1 MSKKLHFKLITHE
14 KIVFE
19 NDVDEIYCKG
29 LEGEFGILP
38 DHTPFMSALAIGVT
52 KVVSDGKADYFATV
66 GGVFQ
71 DNNAVILTEEAENGK
86 DIDFTVA
93 KAEKEKLE
101 ARNGNPDNQKDIDN
115 KNKAL
120 AIALAKFK
128 AAMNETNQVK
138 NAKILAI
145 RMVRLDPYY
154 VQRTS
159 I

>member
-71 DNNAVILTEEAENGK
+71 VTDNNAVILTEEAENGK

-128 AAMNETNQVK
+128 AAMNETN
-138 NAKILAI
+138 
-145 RMVRLDPYY
+145 
-154 VQRTS
+154 
-159 I
+159 

>member
-1 MSKKLHFKLITHE
+1 MSKKIHFKLITHE

-29 LEGEFGILP
+29 LEGEFGIMP

-52 KVVSDGKADYFATV
+52 KVVTEGKAEYFATV

-71 DNNAVILTEEAENGK
+71 VSNNNAVLLTEEAENGK
-86 DIDFTVA
+86 DIDLTVA

-101 ARNGNPDNQKDIDN
+101 ARNGSPDNQKDIDN

-128 AAMNETNQVK
+128 AAMNETN
-138 NAKILAI
+138 
-145 RMVRLDPYY
+145 
-154 VQRTS
+154 
-159 I
+159 